1 MAHGCFPWAPSS
13 RPANHRLA
21 LPASRRAL
29 CARAGTVRP
38 ARHVGGDVGRPHA
51 VLWAMPG
58 QATQAAHT
66 VRVGRPRG
74 FRPMDSFLNRNHF
87 LFYFEFISNSNFENS
102 YLDIQS
108 FKNYEISFV
117 GFVIL

>member
-1 MAHGCFPWAPSS
+1 MD
-13 RPANHRLA
+13 
-21 LPASRRAL
+21 ASRGHLPVDLPTIDWPFLHHVVRSAPRR

-38 ARHVGGDVGRPHA
+38 ARHVGGDVGRSHA

-66 VRVGRPRG
+66 VRVGRPRR
-74 FRPMDSFLNRNHF
+74 FRPMDGFLNRNHF

-102 YLDIQS
+102 YLDI
-108 FKNYEISFV
+108 
-117 GFVIL
+117 